1 LFRPT
6 AFPSLKKPP
15 SIVDT
20 MPIATPQGTLD
31 FKSVDTITF
40 VGASS
45 NTVIDTTTGSLGVGV
60 DGNGPTSNLHVVGD
74 TRLEGDI
81 NMLHTSN
88 TASIKLNSN
97 VVTEFQ
103 RSKKLIK
110 YPRVAMTGA
119 TTGGYTAT
127 ASGEESATRQV
138 ENLFN
143 NLKSE
148 SGGGWRSNTG
158 YNSSG
163 VYTGSSNLGSDSG
176 GTAFANA
183 DKGEWVKI
191 QLPHKI
197 QLNSFTLTPRLST
210 SVPSGSALSYG
221 RAEFIKNGKIW
232 GSLNGTSW
240 SVVHTISGSSASSDT
255 VTNSYTVSSST
266 AYNYFALVVTNTNSG
281 VAGIVGTSLSEWELF
296 GTPEYDPEADGV
308 DVVVKSVPNVPNT
321 DWLEVYYDA
330 KDLVDGAV
338 TTVNDLKPVG
348 TANNGTAFGDP
359 QVSNGAFV
367 FDGSGDYIR
376 GQLTSFGGEQT
387 FTFSLWFN
395 MVEMVS
401 GSNNSIFQIGS
412 QGSSEEGLGF
422 RVQTGSVFRMY
433 TWSGPSNFNVG
444 TVLPNTWYHAVGTY
458 SGGAMTLYVDGNILQ
473 STSGSSLDLPTNPYF
488 ALGVQI
494 TSSGT
499 EYSTSGFNGS
509 IANFRLFNRA
519 LTSDEIYQLY
529 AYQKE
534 YFGHGDLGMT
544 LKAGRL
550 GIGTSEPRAA
560 LDVRGSVLINGQLF
574 GSGSMSGGNDI
585 FDIDGYRVHV
595 FTTSGNLWV
604 LSNDLNVDVLLV
616 AGGGGGGQDNAGGGG
631 AGGLI
636 FKPGHRLQVGGYTVI
651 IGSGGSGCIHQ
662 NNGPEAKV
670 GGNTEIKRLSNGSGD
685 LVAYG
690 GGAGM
695 NGGSE
700 QAAERNGGSGGGGAS
715 EGSFLTGGGTA
726 TQTGTYN
733 YGNNG
738 GNGVSDAG
746 GGGGGAGL
754 AGQNGST
761 DGAGYGGIGGDGLS
775 GVTGYDFAEIF
786 GTRYGELIGEDV
798 WFAGGGA
805 GANINYGSNNT
816 AGGSFRRG
824 GKGGGGGGPILSDR
838 SVEVTSGLPNTG
850 GGGNG
855 AGWFAGTP
863 YNISYE
869 LHGGDGGSGIV
880 IFRYKL

>member
-1 LFRPT
+1 
-6 AFPSLKKPP
+6 
-15 SIVDT
+15 
-20 MPIATPQGTLD
+20 M
-31 FKSVDTITF
+31 
-40 VGASS
+40 
-45 NTVIDTTTGSLGVGV
+45 
-60 DGNGPTSNLHVVGD
+60 
-74 TRLEGDI
+74 
-81 NMLHTSN
+81 
-88 TASIKLNSN
+88 
-97 VVTEFQ
+97 
-103 RSKKLIK
+103 
-110 YPRVAMTGA
+110 
-119 TTGGYTAT
+119 
-127 ASGEESATRQV
+127 
-138 ENLFN
+138 
-143 NLKSE
+143 
-148 SGGGWRSNTG
+148 
-158 YNSSG
+158 
-163 VYTGSSNLGSDSG
+163 
-176 GTAFANA
+176 
-183 DKGEWVKI
+183 WVKFVEV
-191 QLPHKI
+191 
-197 QLNSFTLTPRLST
+197 S
-210 SVPSGSALSYG
+210 
-221 RAEFIKNGKIW
+221 
-232 GSLNGTSW
+232 
-240 SVVHTISGSSASSDT
+240 
-255 VTNSYTVSSST
+255 TVSSDQHYLFMLGAFGS
-266 AYNYFALVVTNTNSG
+266 NSIG
-281 VAGIVGTSLSEWELF
+281 MYYSANQGIRVAPSGFDYRSQYHPVAGKWFHVSYTYAGGAHGT
-296 GTPEYDPEADGV
+296 AAM
-308 DVVVKSVPNVPNT
+308 N
-321 DWLEVYYDA
+321 
-330 KDLVDGAV
+330 
-338 TTVNDLKPVG
+338 TTVKFYI
-348 TANNGTAFGDP
+348 NGKQWIIPAYYG
-359 QVSNGAFV
+359 
-367 FDGSGDYIR
+367 
-376 GQLTSFGGEQT
+376 
-387 FTFSLWFN
+387 
-395 MVEMVS
+395 
-401 GSNNSIFQIGS
+401 
-412 QGSSEEGLGF
+412 
-422 RVQTGSVFRMY
+422 
-433 TWSGPSNFNVG
+433 
-444 TVLPNTWYHAVGTY
+444 
-458 SGGAMTLYVDGNILQ
+458 
-473 STSGSSLDLPTNPYF
+473 STSTVTLPSSSVL
-488 ALGVQI
+488 QI
-494 TSSGT
+494 
-499 EYSTSGFNGS
+499 NGS
-509 IANFRLFNRA
+509 AGNNNTLMDMEVANFRLFNRA
-519 LTSDEIYQLY
+519 LTQDEIYQLY

-534 YFGHGDLGMT
+534 YFGHGDLSMT

>member
-1 LFRPT
+1 
-6 AFPSLKKPP
+6 
-15 SIVDT
+15 
-20 MPIATPQGTLD
+20 
-31 FKSVDTITF
+31 
-40 VGASS
+40 
-45 NTVIDTTTGSLGVGV
+45 
-60 DGNGPTSNLHVVGD
+60 VVGD
-74 TRLEGDI
+74 ALITGNVSDLNI
-81 NMLHTSN
+81 VSNVNMLHTSN
-88 TASIKLNSN
+88 TAALKLNSN
-97 VVTEFQ
+97 VVTEFP

-110 YPRVAMTGA
+110 YPRVAMTGPSA
-119 TTGGYTAT
+119 PTGYVVSASTALGSGWEPYRAFNT
-127 ASGEESATRQV
+127 IAGEE
-138 ENLFN
+138 E
-143 NLKSE
+143 
-148 SGGGWRSNTG
+148 GWHDEGST
-158 YNSSG
+158 YSTG
-163 VYTGSSNLGSDSG
+163 VYIGSNSVTPVTGS
-176 GTAFANA
+176 AVE
-183 DKGEWVKI
+183 GEWIQI
-191 QLPHKI
+191 QLPEKI
-197 QLNSFTLTPRLST
+197 KLEKIRLAPRTTYNFRMPKDATIL
-210 SVPSGSALSYG
+210 GS
-221 RAEFIKNGKIW
+221 INGTDW
-232 GSLNGTSW
+232 YRVTSW
-240 SVVHTISGSSASSDT
+240 SGQTYLSGNNYATIDVDSEQ
-255 VTNSYTVSSST
+255 Y
-266 AYNYFALVVTNTNSG
+266 YNYYVLVVESLDAAGNSVNIG
-281 VAGIVGTSLSEWELF
+281 EWELF
-296 GTPEYDPEADGV
+296 GVPEYDPEAHGT
-308 DVVVKSVPNVPNT
+308 DVVVKSYPNVPNT

-330 KDLVDGAV
+330 KDYTSGVV
-338 TTVNDLKPVG
+338 QDLS
-348 TANNGTAFGDP
+348 TNSFNGTLT
-359 QVSNGAFV
+359 NGASYNNSDGIDKFV
-367 FDGSGDYIR
+367 FDAGLNQYMTTTTNI
-376 GQLTSFGGEQT
+376 
-387 FTFSLWFN
+387 
-395 MVEMVS
+395 S
-401 GSNNSIFQIGS
+401 GSAFIHTTSMWVKFVEVSTVSSDQHYLFMLGAFGSNSIGMYYSANQGIRVAPSGFDYRS
-412 QGSSEEGLGF
+412 QYHPVAGKWFHVS
-422 RVQTGSVFRMY
+422 Y
-433 TWSGPSNFNVG
+433 T
-444 TVLPNTWYHAVGTY
+444 YA
-458 SGGAMTLYVDGNILQ
+458 GGAHGTAAMNTTVKFYINGKQWIIPAYYG
-473 STSGSSLDLPTNPYF
+473 STSTVTLPSSSVL
-488 ALGVQI
+488 QI
-494 TSSGT
+494 
-499 EYSTSGFNGS
+499 NGS
-509 IANFRLFNRA
+509 AGNNNTLMDMEVANFRLFNRA
-519 LTSDEIYQLY
+519 LTQDEIYQLY

-534 YFGHGDLGMT
+534 YFGHGDLSMT